1 MLLLLMNVVLKNSS
15 RWYQKV
21 TIPKGTT
28 ITSYSNK
35 AMLFSMIINF
45 TVIIVSLFNLTSGI
59 VTLLVLTV
67 IILVMDLYY
76 LNPVLIFVGYSTY
89 KINDGTKTYYLIG
102 KMSIE
107 YPYYRQLELI
117 SNKDVVM
124 FSNKVLIG

>member
-1 MLLLLMNVVLKNSS
+1 MNVVLKNSHK
-15 RWYQKV
+15 WYQNV

-28 ITSYSNK
+28 IVPYSNK
-35 AMLFSMIINF
+35 AMLFSIIINF

-59 VTLLVLTV
+59 VTLLVLTT

-89 KINDGTKTYYLIG
+89 KVDNGTKVYYLIG

-107 YPYYRQLELI
+107 YPYYGQLELV
-117 SNKDVVM
+117 SDKDVVM
-124 FSNKVLIG
+124 LSNKVLIG